1 MCKGKQCPNFDKCK
15 CDNKQGGYDDYIC
28 TTSPHHI
35 RNKQID
41 IESTTFT
48 SEEEN
53 LYLIDLGVTGG

>member
-15 CDNKQGGYDDYIC
+15 CGDKQVNYDDYIC

-48 SEEEN
+48 SEDEN
-53 LYLIDLGVTGG
+53 LYLINLGEI